1 MAIAFSRA
9 WIRNFEGCA
18 ASSVTERVRDSGPVR
33 ASALGVAAGGGAAAG
48 RRVLEGSEHGSV
60 SGVARWEKG
69 AGSSRLRVR
78 SG

>member
-1 MAIAFSRA
+1 
-9 WIRNFEGCA
+9 
-18 ASSVTERVRDSGPVR
+18 

-78 SG
+78 SGVVLSRAVVVGWP